1 MRHCAISEEEVDFQ
15 EHCVRVILAS
25 IVTWAL
31 AKHNFSSLRKSSMLP
46 SLDFMPLDQIDHIS
60 LNGLRR
66 RVETHDKT
74 QSGTQMHGSSV
85 ALD

>member
-1 MRHCAISEEEVDFQ
+1 
-15 EHCVRVILAS
+15 
-25 IVTWAL
+25 
-31 AKHNFSSLRKSSMLP
+31 MLL

-66 RVETHDKT
+66 RVETRDKT
-74 QSGTQMHGSSV
+74 QYETRMHGSSI